1 MMQQTPFEQNETR
14 LNQAMNLMNNFLL
27 STGVKGARPS
37 KRYLWTDALA
47 VENLIQL
54 ELKTGEQAFT
64 EYALE
69 LIDMVHNQ
77 LGRFD
82 AKDKRKGWISTLSN
96 GEAKI
101 RPTAGGLRIG
111 KPKLERAIGESF
123 SSIDEWDRDGQY
135 FHYLTRWIDALLLV
149 GSVTN
154 DGKYQFWAADLC
166 HVTMKAFIKDLR
178 IPWKMSIDLKRPLIS
193 DQGATD
199 PLDGLITII
208 KVCLAVPELKKEL
221 KEFELVL
228 QRLCRNTSWVSADP
242 LGIGRLLISAHQV
255 KNLPNS
261 ESKGLDW
268 KDLLAQAC
276 VGIDNFLEAEIL
288 NSPAGK
294 RLAFRECALAHGIK
308 YWHNEPRF
316 LEKYFPLADELES
329 FWLNEMN
336 SDSWK
341 DHEEINCVTLAASL
355 LN

>member
-1 MMQQTPFEQNETR
+1 MMQQTPFELNHTR
-14 LNQAMNLMNNFLL
+14 LQQAKFLMNNFLL
-27 STGVKGARPS
+27 STGVKGDRPS

-47 VENLIQL
+47 LENLIQL
-54 ELKTGEQAFT
+54 ELKTGNQTFT
-64 EYALE
+64 KYALE

-82 AKDKRKGWISTLSN
+82 NKDKRKGWISNLSN

-135 FHYLTRWIDALLLV
+135 FHYLTRWIEALLLV

-178 IPWKMSIDLKRPLIS
+178 IPWKMSVDLKRSLIT
-193 DQGATD
+193 DQGASD
-199 PLDGLITII
+199 PLDGLITLI
-208 KVCLAVPELKKEL
+208 KVYLAVPEFKKEL
-221 KEFELVL
+221 KEYKLVL

-242 LGIGRLLISAHQV
+242 LGTGRLLISAHQV
-255 KNLPNS
+255 KNFPP
-261 ESKGLDW
+261 EVSKGLDW

-276 VGIDNFLEAEIL
+276 VGIDYYIESGAL

-308 YWHNEPRF
+308 YWQNESRF
-316 LEKYFPLADELES
+316 LEKYFPLADQLES

-341 DHEEINCVTLAASL
+341 DHEDINSVTLAASL